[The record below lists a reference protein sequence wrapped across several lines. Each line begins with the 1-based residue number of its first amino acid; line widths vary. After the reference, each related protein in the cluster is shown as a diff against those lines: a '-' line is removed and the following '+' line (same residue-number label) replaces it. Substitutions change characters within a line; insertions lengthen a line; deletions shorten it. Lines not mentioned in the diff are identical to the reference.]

1 MSVILTENLSK
12 RYRGGTL
19 ALKNLNLEV
28 RDSEVFGFIGPNGS
42 GKSTTIHLLL
52 NFIRPSSGSALL
64 FGEPVIGA
72 MHRKRLGYVPESINL
87 HTYHTG
93 RSLLNFYGQLSGLK
107 SLRLKRR
114 VEELLEFVGLYDDAN
129 RRISKY
135 SKGMLQRLGLAQALL
150 HDPELLIFD
159 EPTSNMDP
167 VGRREFR
174 EMVLNLKKQ
183 GRTVFISSHILS
195 ELGAMCDRV
204 AIMQFGELKRL
215 EDLRTWDE
223 VDDSSLEKLFFDT
236 IETERTDLTPSRQSE
251 GSDQ

>member
-1 MSVILTENLSK
+1 MSVIFTENLSK
-12 RYRGGTL
+12 RYKGGTL

-28 RDSEVFGFIGPNGS
+28 RESEVFGFIGPNGS

-52 NFIRPSSGSALL
+52 NFIRPSGGSAQL

-72 MHRKRLGYVPESINL
+72 RHRKRLGYVPETISL
-87 HTYHTG
+87 HTYHNG
-93 RSLLNFYGQLSGLK
+93 RGLLNFYGQLSGLK

-114 VEELLEFVGLYDDAN
+114 IEEVLQFVGLQNDAK
-129 RRISKY
+129 RRVSKY

-174 EMVLNLKKQ
+174 ELVLDLKKQ

-195 ELGAMCDRV
+195 ELGAVCDRV
-204 AIMQFGELKRL
+204 AIMQSGELKRL
-215 EDLRTWDE
+215 EDLRTWND

-236 IETERTDLTPSRQSE
+236 IEQERTDQASSHQSE
-251 GSDQ
+251 SSDQ

>member
-12 RYRGGTL
+12 RYKGGTL

-28 RDSEVFGFIGPNGS
+28 RESEVFGFIGPNGS

-72 MHRKRLGYVPESINL
+72 KHRRRLGYVPESINL

-93 RSLLNFYGQLSGLK
+93 RSLLNLYGQLSGLK
-107 SLRLKRR
+107 SVQLKRS
-114 VEELLEFVGLYDDAN
+114 VEELLEFVGLQNDAK
-129 RRISKY
+129 RKVSKY

-174 EMVLNLKKQ
+174 EMVLGLKKQ

-195 ELGAMCDRV
+195 ELGAVCDRV
-204 AIMQFGELKRL
+204 AIMQSGELKRL
-215 EDLRTWDE
+215 EDLRSWGE
-223 VDDSSLEKLFFDT
+223 VDDSSLEKLFFET
-236 IETERTDLTPSRQSE
+236 IELDSSEQVPSHQSDS
-251 GSDQ
+251 SDQ